1 MAGSMPRHIVRAA
14 RARLRRARIRALD
27 RVEVRLGRRW
37 SDESLPHCA
46 IFVVGA
52 PRSGSTLLYQLL
64 TDRFDVG
71 YLANGHARSPGAPSL
86 VERRRGLI
94 RGRTGA
100 IGDYESR
107 FGGTAGDLGPS
118 ECGPFWYR
126 FFPRRPHYVA
136 ADGFPTA
143 EQRRLRAAVGAFVD
157 ACHRP
162 VVYKNLYSTARMD
175 ALAATL
181 PEALFIA
188 IHRDLAA
195 NARSLLAGR
204 PHAVGSYDA
213 WWSVEPPEIER
224 LRELPPQEQV
234 VEQVRSLDALIDRIE
249 RAIGS
254 ERVLHLSYEKLC
266 ADPHAELDRVA
277 AFAAS
282 HGDMLGERGEVP
294 HAFSPS
300 EGVDELPAELDQAL
314 LDYVRRVEHHDANGV
329 RA

>member
-1 MAGSMPRHIVRAA
+1 VASSLPRRVVRAG

-37 SDESLPHCA
+37 SDESLPHRP

-64 TDRFDVG
+64 TDRFEVG

-100 IGDYESR
+100 IGDFQSR
-107 FGGTAGDLGPS
+107 FGNTAGDLGPS

-126 FFPRRPHYVA
+126 FFPRRPHYVTADTFPA
-136 ADGFPTA
+136 A
-143 EQRRLRAAVGAFVD
+143 QRRRLRAAVGAFVD
-157 ACHRP
+157 ACDRP
-162 VVYKNLYSTARMD
+162 VVYKNLYSTARVD

-188 IHRDLAA
+188 IHRDLTA

-204 PHAVGSYDA
+204 PQAVGSYDA

-224 LRELPPQEQV
+224 LRELPPHEQV
-234 VEQVRSLDALIDRIE
+234 VEQVRSLDALVDRLE
-249 RAIGS
+249 RTIGTD
-254 ERVLHLSYEKLC
+254 RVLHLSYEQLC

-282 HGDMLGERGEVP
+282 HGTTLGKRGEVP
-294 HAFSPS
+294 DAFPPS
-300 EGVDELPAELDQAL
+300 ERADELPAELEQAL
-314 LDYVRRVEHHDANGV
+314 FDYVRRVEPRDTNGV